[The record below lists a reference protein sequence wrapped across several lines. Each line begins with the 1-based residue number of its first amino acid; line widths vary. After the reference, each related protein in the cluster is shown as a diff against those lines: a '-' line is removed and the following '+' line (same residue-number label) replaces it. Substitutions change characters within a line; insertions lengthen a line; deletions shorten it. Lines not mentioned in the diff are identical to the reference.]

1 MNYTIFLLTFKEARI
16 QFHINVMVRINERLM
31 IMRKKQNNFDRI
43 RFNSLLL
50 DQRNVVAPFMLR

>member
-1 MNYTIFLLTFKEARI
+1 
-16 QFHINVMVRINERLM
+16 MVRINERLM